1 MLFYVKTQNKFCSMQ
16 INFTNKIESKCANS
30 VTLVYSLLYLLHLQ
44 HEDDI
49 DELKEEIEKLKRQI
63 TDAVSNTSK
72 HINST
77 LRYVTIRYHYT
88 IRHYTYTI
96 RYCTTYIPNTV

>member
-1 MLFYVKTQNKFCSMQ
+1 M
-16 INFTNKIESKCANS
+16 
-30 VTLVYSLLYLLHLQ
+30 LYLLHVQ

-49 DELKEEIEKLKRQI
+49 DGLKEEIEKLKRQI

-77 LRYVTIRYHYT
+77 LRYVTIRYLPYDT
-88 IRHYTYTI
+88 IPI
-96 RYCTTYIPNTV
+96 RYDTILYHVYTKYRIAFNIHT